1 MSSSSKATLPKNKAP
16 KTDGSKHLTHA
27 DTASRFERQ
36 YGNAKSKKLKQ
47 INELENNS
55 NHPNA
60 TIPATETVTEIKQK
74 CKVAVA
80 QLKKHSDSDLLPAS
94 TELSS
99 VLSYGFGQARSV
111 SALNTAFDISA
122 SGYNVFAVGEK
133 GLGKRTFITQY
144 LCSKGHKQAELKD
157 WIYTHNFH
165 QPNKPLAIALSPG
178 TAQKLSSELCNIWQH
193 LINRLSTLPTTEYE
207 ENNKLDPIN
216 SPNQAN
222 KKTVLNKKA
231 TATSHN
237 IYKLSQH
244 LQKIAEKAITPL
256 FNSLFEQFHQNEK
269 LLAFLSAVQQDLII
283 HAPLIYQGQDERFVP
298 APNQLLPDRYNINII
313 SANAPNLP
321 LEYGLKQT
329 QHHTPDRAP
338 IVFEPNPTSDNILG
352 KINQSL
358 HAGSTFSNHMMIK
371 PGVLH
376 KTNGGYL
383 ILEASHINEHPEA
396 WHGLKLA
403 LRTSRLSP
411 VEARQN
417 ATLGDNLL
425 TPEAIPLENKIILLG
440 ETDLYDHYAEQD
452 TEFLSLFKI
461 RADFHEEIIR
471 TVDNE
476 VQMVAKMADIIAK
489 YKLKHFDSTAQA
501 AVLEFLSLL
510 CEDQNKLSLHT
521 DSLIQIMLEA
531 NRLASVNQATM
542 VSASHVKQALTD
554 ISYRSS
560 YLKELYLQEI
570 TDGQQLISTS
580 GTAIGQINALT
591 IIDYAD
597 SEFGMPALLTAV
609 VQHSVGS
616 GDILDIE
623 RDVEL
628 GGSLH
633 AKGMLIMN
641 SYLRALF
648 SPYHP
653 LNFTASLAFEQS
665 YAHIDGD
672 SATLA
677 EACALLSALADTP
690 ISQSLGITGSMNQLG
705 RVQAV
710 GGINA
715 KVAGFFDA
723 CLHQG
728 LTGNQGVIMPYA
740 NISQLMLR
748 DDIITAVQDGK
759 FHIYGVKSLSE
770 ALTILADMP
779 VDTLNKKGRYRKSS
793 LFGKIIKNLKKWEE
807 QLNPPEDSEDAEQDS
822 ETTAKMTD
830 KKSNVKLID
839 KKLR

>member
-1 MSSSSKATLPKNKAP
+1 M
-16 KTDGSKHLTHA
+16 
-27 DTASRFERQ
+27 
-36 YGNAKSKKLKQ
+36 
-47 INELENNS
+47 
-55 NHPNA
+55 
-60 TIPATETVTEIKQK
+60 
-74 CKVAVA
+74 
-80 QLKKHSDSDLLPAS
+80 
-94 TELSS
+94 
-99 VLSYGFGQARSV
+99 
-111 SALNTAFDISA
+111 
-122 SGYNVFAVGEK
+122 GE
-133 GLGKRTFITQY
+133 
-144 LCSKGHKQAELKD
+144 S
-157 WIYTHNFH
+157 
-165 QPNKPLAIALSPG
+165 
-178 TAQKLSSELCNIWQH
+178 
-193 LINRLSTLPTTEYE
+193 
-207 ENNKLDPIN
+207 
-216 SPNQAN
+216 
-222 KKTVLNKKA
+222 
-231 TATSHN
+231 
-237 IYKLSQH
+237 
-244 LQKIAEKAITPL
+244 
-256 FNSLFEQFHQNEK
+256 
-269 LLAFLSAVQQDLII
+269 
-283 HAPLIYQGQDERFVP
+283 
-298 APNQLLPDRYNINII
+298 
-313 SANAPNLP
+313 
-321 LEYGLKQT
+321 
-329 QHHTPDRAP
+329 
-338 IVFEPNPTSDNILG
+338 
-352 KINQSL
+352 
-358 HAGSTFSNHMMIK
+358 
-371 PGVLH
+371 
-376 KTNGGYL
+376 
-383 ILEASHINEHPEA
+383 
-396 WHGLKLA
+396 
-403 LRTSRLSP
+403 
-411 VEARQN
+411 
-417 ATLGDNLL
+417 
-425 TPEAIPLENKIILLG
+425 
-440 ETDLYDHYAEQD
+440 DLYDHYAEQD

-531 NRLASVNQATM
+531 NRLASVNQATL

-807 QLNPPEDSEDAEQDS
+807 QLNPPEESEDAEQDS